1 MPDPTSAPADTRQ
14 ALIYAAERLFGAHGV
29 DAVSLRQIN
38 SDAAQKNTSA
48 AHYYFGSKHALIA
61 AVFEFRLARID
72 RRRAEMLDALRRAGR
87 EHDIRSLVAV
97 VVYPIT
103 EETFDSEQG
112 EHYIRFLSQVASHPS
127 PEVWALARNGNTSAM
142 ATVGTLMRE
151 CAPHLTESLFWIRFG
166 MMFSQVVHAIAEFDR
181 TWEGTRR
188 KTPFSRETYISNL
201 CDMVAAAWSAPVSE
215 STRDAL
221 NQDLA
226 TSSSTPRDTT

>member
-1 MPDPTSAPADTRQ
+1 MPDPTAATADTRQ

-72 RRRAEMLDALRRAGR
+72 RRRTEMLEELRRAGLER
-87 EHDIRSLVAV
+87 DIRSLVAL
-97 VVYPIT
+97 VVYPMA

-127 PEVWALARNGNTSAM
+127 PDVWALARSGTSSAM
-142 ATVGTLMRE
+142 ATVGTLLRE

-166 MMFSQVVHAIAEFDR
+166 MMFSQVVHAIAEFER
-181 TWEGTRR
+181 TWGGTRR
-188 KTPFSRETYISNL
+188 KTAFSRETYVSNL
-201 CDMVAAAWSAPVSE
+201 CDMVAAGWSAPVSAQ
-215 STRDAL
+215 TRDCVSR
-221 NQDLA
+221 DLA
-226 TSSSTPRDTT
+226 TPERTPRDP